1 MNVGFQGS
9 FLYIDMYSNPLKMN
23 YETILQ
29 KIKND
34 SYFIEWMQDRFGEKA
49 DDRRRKMIETEVL
62 SDEEKILVRE
72 CICRVR

>member
-1 MNVGFQGS
+1 
-9 FLYIDMYSNPLKMN
+9 MN

-34 SYFIEWMQDRFGEKA
+34 SYFIEWMHDKFGKKA

-72 CICRVR
+72 CIDHGADSISLSREVDI